1 MGREEQI
8 VNERKRKLQELR
20 GNKINPYPNKFDF
33 KHHSNEIKK
42 KYSKLKNNSKR
53 ADKIKIAGR
62 VMTKRN
68 LGKLIF
74 ATLQDSKGKIQII
87 LQKGETGAKSFD
99 LFKKHIDTED
109 IIGVRWN
116 YENKYRRSFCTC

>member
-20 GNKINPYPNKFDF
+20 GNKINPYPNKYDV
-33 KHHSNEIKK
+33 KNYSKEIKE
-42 KYSKLKNNSKR
+42 KYAGLKDNARSANKV
-53 ADKIKIAGR
+53 KIAGR
-62 VMTKRN
+62 VIMIRN